1 MKKLFS
7 VILSLVFLLT
17 LMANFAFAD
26 EVENEI
32 TNIAPNGTAY
42 SSSEKNSLWTPVD
55 SVING
60 KYGGVDGE
68 WQGWECAYPEVS
80 PGQDTSNGFS
90 GDYFGINFKK
100 QCYDIY
106 EIKMNIGLHTLA
118 GGQNATYTI
127 QALVDGM
134 WQDIV
139 VLKDDQAI
147 PTSEKY
153 ADYSAVMSDPEAS
166 HRVNATLYYTLDNPI
181 TTNNIRVTVSDYA
194 KNYVGGD
201 VLIFPFVYELELFG
215 IKGYTPEIIL
225 PEGAS
230 FTTDVA
236 WYSYPSA
243 DVSSNGTYPFLAVDG
258 NDDTYWEAQDFEGGK
273 YFTLMFDKEYDI
285 ASVNMILGSQA
296 DKKMQ
301 PTVLE
306 YYFDGAW
313 SRVQGSN
320 ATLKSAKTGCYGLEY
335 AFEEAIVASGIRV
348 KFRLATDSLK
358 LYTIEAHLDGSK
370 TYNFEYRFNK
380 NQLNSASN
388 GNIAII
394 GKPYASNSFTPYS
407 DVNYINDGAKN
418 DKQWFTGKVDVPE
431 YCGMTFDYPQKINR
445 AVITVKS
452 MYVYG
457 IEAMR
462 FEIQALIGEEYVKVA
477 EGKSYNEKTG
487 YTTEYTFDEI
497 ETTDIRVVI
506 TEMGGAIPNV
516 TELELFNKESAALP
530 MFSGMEKAVIE
541 NVPANDDNSEN
552 DHICVEKPN
561 VLVPI
566 LISAGVVA
574 IMAAAVSVLVITKKK
589 NKEV

>member
-1 MKKLFS
+1 MKRVFS

-17 LMANFAFAD
+17 FMANLSFAE

-42 SSSEKNSLWTPVD
+42 CTSEKNSLWTPVD

-60 KYGGVDGE
+60 KYGGDDGE

-80 PGQDTSNGFS
+80 PGQDTSMGFS

-127 QALVDGM
+127 QALVDGL
-134 WQDIV
+134 WQDVV
-139 VLKDDQAI
+139 VLKDDQAV

-153 ADYSAVMSDPEAS
+153 ADYNSVMNDPEAS
-166 HRVNATLYYTLDNPI
+166 TRVNATLHYVLDAPV
-181 TTNNIRVTVSDYA
+181 TTNNIRITVSDYA

-243 DVSSNGTYPFLAVDG
+243 DRSSNGTYPFLAVDG

-285 ASVNMILGSQA
+285 GSVNMILGTQS
-296 DKKMQ
+296 DKKLQ

-306 YYFDGAW
+306 YYFDGTW
-313 SRVQGSN
+313 QRVPGS
-320 ATLKSAKTGCYGLEY
+320 ATLKEAKSGCYGLEY
-335 AFEEAIVASGIRV
+335 VFEAVTAKGIRI
-348 KFRLATDSLK
+348 KFRSATDSLK
-358 LYTIEAHLDGSK
+358 VYTIEAHLDGYK
-370 TYNFEYRFNK
+370 TYNFDHRFDK

-394 GKPYASNSFTPYS
+394 GTPYASSDFTPYS
-407 DVNYINDGAKN
+407 DVKYINDGVKN
-418 DKQWFTGKVDVPE
+418 DKLWFTGKIDVPE
-431 YCGMTFDYPQKINR
+431 YCGITFNYPQKISK

-462 FEIQALIGEEYVKVA
+462 FEIQALIGEEYVKIA

-516 TELELFNKESAALP
+516 AELELFNKESNALP
-530 MFSGMEKAVIE
+530 MFSGMEKAAVE
-541 NVPANDDNSEN
+541 NAPIINDTGNE
-552 DHICVEKPN
+552 HICIKEPN
-561 VLVPI
+561 VLVPT
-566 LISAGVVA
+566 LISVGVVA
-574 IMAAAVSVLVITKKK
+574 AIAIAVSVLVITKKK